1 MFHELDKEFDALHS
15 VLDEM
20 KESMANTIQQE
31 RTEKIQALN
40 NQLGQCSSALESSEE
55 LLECATTILNI
66 KNPMEFSKNHS
77 VSSIS
82 HLSETNHQ

>member
-1 MFHELDKEFDALHS
+1 MFRELDKEFDALHS

-40 NQLGQCSSALESSEE
+40 VTIKFLLSS
-55 LLECATTILNI
+55 C
-66 KNPMEFSKNHS
+66 KNFQM
-77 VSSIS
+77 
-82 HLSETNHQ
+82 